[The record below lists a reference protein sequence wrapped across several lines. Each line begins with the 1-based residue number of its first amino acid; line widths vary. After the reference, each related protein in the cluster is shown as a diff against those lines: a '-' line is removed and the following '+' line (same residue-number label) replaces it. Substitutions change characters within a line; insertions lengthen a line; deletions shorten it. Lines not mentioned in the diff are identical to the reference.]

1 MGSSTVAVNGPRRQA
16 GPDTWAGAAYDGES
30 GSIAMA
36 RAFTADFLART
47 AEARGVDVPRSVVAD
62 AQLVVSELV
71 TNACKF
77 APGPCAL
84 NLELL
89 SGRQGGVRG
98 TVLEITLWDTD
109 SAMPIARAAEPGRI
123 GQHGLE
129 IILAL
134 CEGYDVRREPV
145 GKRIKVR
152 IALKA

>member
-1 MGSSTVAVNGPRRQA
+1 MGSSAVAVNGPHQQA
-16 GPDTWAGAAYDGES
+16 GQDIWAGAAYDGES
-30 GSIAMA
+30 GSIAAA
-36 RAFTADFLART
+36 RAFTADFLAGT
-47 AEARGVDVPRSVVAD
+47 TGGRGAPVPAVVVAD

-84 NLELL
+84 NLEI
-89 SGRQGGVRG
+89 QGPDLVI
-98 TVLEITLWDTD
+98 TVWDTD
-109 SAMPIARAAEPGRI
+109 SSMPIARAAAPGRI

-134 CEGYDVRREPV
+134 CEGFDVRREPV

-152 IALKA
+152 VTLGV

>member
-1 MGSSTVAVNGPRRQA
+1 MRPSATAVSGPHPHPQA

-30 GSIAMA
+30 GSIAAA
-36 RAFTADFLART
+36 RSFTAGFLTGRT
-47 AEARGVDVPRSVVAD
+47 LYGQTEPVSESVVAD

-77 APGPCAL
+77 APGPSAL
-84 NLELL
+84 NLEI
-89 SGRQGGVRG
+89 QGSDLVI
-98 TVLEITLWDTD
+98 TVWDTD
-109 SAMPIARAAEPGRI
+109 SSLPIARAAEPGRI

-134 CEGYDVRREPV
+134 CEGFDVRREAV

-152 IALKA
+152 IALGE